1 MLTIE
6 ERERRAYISGN
17 VELAAALAAGIGFES
32 GLVEELEHDN
42 RMLSS
47 ELSDTC
53 DELNAARDRIAE
65 LEAELEDARA

>member
-6 ERERRAYISGN
+6 EQERRAYISGN
-17 VELAAALAAGIGFES
+17 VELAAALGASIDFES
-32 GLVEELEHDN
+32 DRVGELEHDN
-42 RMLSS
+42 EALSS

-53 DELNAARDRIAE
+53 DELDAARDRIAE